1 MNIVKMM
8 IPKSM
13 TVHIHGDD
21 SVRQGLEVLARHRYT
36 AIPILDENDRY
47 IGSIA
52 EGDILRLL
60 VNERPD
66 SAGELE
72 KRRVQDI
79 IREDFC
85 PAISIDADA
94 DTVIDAILEQNFVP
108 VVDSRNALG
117 GIVTRR
123 RLIAYYAGRE
133 LPLE

>member
-13 TVHIHGDD
+13 TVHIHQDS
-21 SVRQGLEVLARHRYT
+21 SVRQGMEVISRHSYT
-36 AIPILDENDRY
+36 AIPVLDENDRY
-47 IGSIA
+47 IGAVA
-52 EGDILRLL
+52 EGDFLRFLMA
-60 VNERPD
+60 ERAEGMRD
-66 SAGELE
+66 ME
-72 KRRVQDI
+72 KWRIKDI

-85 PAISIDADA
+85 PAISIDADVG
-94 DTVIDAILEQNFVP
+94 TVIDAILEQNFVP
-108 VVDSRNALG
+108 VVDSRNALC

>member
-13 TVHIHGDD
+13 TVYIHEDC
-21 SVRQGLEVLARHRYT
+21 SVRQGLEVISRHSYT
-36 AIPILDENDRY
+36 AIPVLDENDRY
-47 IGSIA
+47 IGAVA
-52 EGDILRLL
+52 EGDFLRFLMA
-60 VNERPD
+60 ERT
-66 SAGELE
+66 GELRDME
-72 KRRVQDI
+72 KCRIRDI

-108 VVDSRNALG
+108 VVDSRNALC

-123 RLIAYYAGRE
+123 RLIAYFSGRE
-133 LPLE
+133 IPL

>member
-13 TVHIHGDD
+13 TVYIHEDS
-21 SVRQGLEVLARHRYT
+21 SVRQGLEVISRHSYT

-47 IGSIA
+47 IGAVA
-52 EGDILRLL
+52 EGDFLRFLMTA
-60 VNERPD
+60 E
-66 SAGELE
+66 AGDMRDME
-72 KRRVQDI
+72 KCRIRDI

-85 PAISIDADA
+85 PAISIDADV

-108 VVDSRNALG
+108 VVDSRNALC

-133 LPLE
+133 LPLQ